1 MWELRNARVDFGT
14 TRALDDISLA
24 IDPGEIVV
32 ILGPSGCGKSTL
44 LRALAG
50 LQPLHGGRVLIDGTD
65 ATNRPPHRRG
75 IGVMFQDPT
84 LFPHRSVGRNIAFG
98 LRMAG
103 LDRAAQ
109 EQRVDEMLALVGLPG
124 FTDRTVDTLSGGEAQ
139 RVALARSLAPAPRL
153 LLLDEPLAAL
163 DRALRD
169 RLAVDIPAV
178 LRATG
183 TAALHVTH
191 DHDEAFAIADRIAVM
206 AAGRL
211 LRTAAPADLY
221 ADPRTEQVAR
231 FLGHTNIVDNPTIVE
246 TTAKAAHVERRV
258 IRRDAAAVDPE
269 GDLRATVVE
278 SRFRGDHYD
287 VVVATPLGELRF
299 RLTEGAAPGATI
311 RLRIDP
317 ARIALLED

>member
-1 MWELRNARVDFGT
+1 MWELRDAGVDFGP
-14 TRALDDISLA
+14 TRALDDVSITIA
-24 IDPGEIVV
+24 PGEIVV

-50 LQPLHGGRVLIDGTD
+50 LQPLDRGGVWIDGVD
-65 ATNRPPHRRG
+65 ATHRPPHQRG

-84 LFPHRSVGRNIAFG
+84 LFPHRSAGRNIAFG

-109 EQRVDEMLALVGLPG
+109 ERRVDEMLELVGLPG
-124 FTDRTVDTLSGGEAQ
+124 FADRTIDTLSGGEAQ
-139 RVALARSLAPAPRL
+139 RIALARSLAPSPRL

-169 RLAVDIPAV
+169 RLAVEIPAV

-183 TAALHVTH
+183 TAAVHVTH

-206 AAGRL
+206 TAGRL
-211 LRTAAPADLY
+211 LRIADPAELF

-231 FLGHTNIVDNPTIVE
+231 FLGHTNIVDDYRVDG
-246 TTAKAAHVERRV
+246 RCV
-258 IRRDAAAVDPE
+258 IRRDAATIDPD
-269 GDLRATVVE
+269 GQLAATVVE
-278 SRFRGDHYD
+278 NRFRGDHHD
-287 VVVATPLGELRF
+287 IVVDTALGALRF
-299 RLTEGAAPGATI
+299 RLTETAAPGSKV

-317 ARIALLED
+317 DRVARLDG